1 MKELKSPTSDINELL
16 IQYYTS
22 ENETMKAE
30 LKSLYDLWTMRVF
43 FKLTKIRFI
52 VIIGNYAKFFANLVY
67 QLSQK
72 NRKINIQENE
82 KKAESMFMY
91 NKLLEKNYSKVYIL
105 IGHEASATGAPV
117 VLLELARQLAKKHGL
132 LIFLNKGGLLEE
144 EYITNFPT
152 KILTNNELNQDEQ
165 KVFLEFLGKLS
176 KKEIDYSIILNTVA
190 QNFWVNFLINYNI
203 NFSTWIHE
211 LSTSWNFWPETFDK
225 QIANSKKI
233 IADSKI
239 IKNQLLSKFGAGLNV
254 DYIKNGDSF
263 EIKSSP
269 EEVRS
274 FLNMGEEPLI
284 VLAGTRSIR
293 KGFDLLPK
301 LGKTLKQRN
310 HLMNGFKILWI
321 GESTNPEIDM
331 FIKDDINRLNLE
343 EFIEIMGTTN
353 TYADYINACDVFV
366 HLSREDSAP
375 QVLEL
380 AKQLAKPIVLFEG
393 VGGRTIEDQETS
405 LRVSKFLEMDNLA
418 EEIESVIGYPFKF
431 KKVGIYSNWPEQT
444 QLIIDSLEDNE
455 IIKAVKSVQDK
466 DLNTKSVIKHAVPSK
481 IKEKLAISVI
491 IPNYNHE
498 KFIEERLD
506 SIINQNNPPS
516 EILILD
522 DCSQD
527 SSLQIVY
534 DRMKTVDVDNTII
547 PNQINSGNILKQWE
561 KGILK
566 AQNDWIWIAESD
578 DSATLDFIESAA
590 ELIHCFNSDLIVFE
604 SEIIDEE
611 SNTLFENSH
620 FNRIHVPTIL
630 NTTAPGEALTFEM
643 RQLKK
648 DGFLIRNLFVNA
660 SAIIWRKSYLLEALR
675 KTIQKNPPVLV
686 GDWCLYLNLDDNCK
700 ITYCDRSLNQ
710 FRRSGL
716 SVRNNSLMNGSIISS
731 RNFVKNANID
741 LYTNEDLIRFE
752 LENLRIEMLSD

>member
-1 MKELKSPTSDINELL
+1 VKELKSPTSDVNELL

-72 NRKINIQENE
+72 NRKTNIQENE
-82 KKAESMFMY
+82 KIVESKIMY
-91 NKLLEKNYSKVYIL
+91 NKLLEKNYRKVYIL

-132 LIFLNKGGLLEE
+132 LIFLNKGGLLQD

-165 KVFLEFLGKLS
+165 KDFLEFLGNLS

-190 QNFWVNFLINYNI
+190 QNFWVDFLINCNI
-203 NFSTWIHE
+203 NYSTWIHE

-233 IADSKI
+233 IADSKV
-239 IKNQLLSKFGAGLNV
+239 IKNQLLSKFGTGLNV

-301 LGKTLKQRN
+301 LGKTIKHRN

-321 GESTNPEIDM
+321 GESMNPELDM
-331 FIKDDINRLNLE
+331 FVNDDINRLNLE

-393 VGGRTIEDQETS
+393 VGGRTIQDQETS

-418 EEIESVIGYPFKF
+418 EEIESVIGYPFNF

-466 DLNTKSVIKHAVPSK
+466 DLKTKSVIKYAVSSK

-506 SIINQNNPPS
+506 SIINQNNPPA

-534 DRMKTVDVDNTII
+534 DRMKTVDVDNIII

-561 KGILK
+561 KGILN

-578 DSATLDFIESAA
+578 DAAALDFIESAA
-590 ELIHCFNSDLIVFE
+590 ELIHNFKSDLIVFE
-604 SEIIDEE
+604 SKIIDEE
-611 SNTLFENSH
+611 SNTVFENSH

-630 NTTAPGEALTFEM
+630 NTTAPGEALTVEM

-675 KTIQKNPPVLV
+675 KTIQKNPPILV

-710 FRRSGL
+710 FRRSSL
-716 SVRNNSLMNGSIISS
+716 SVRNNSQSNGSIISS
-731 RNFVKNANID
+731 RNFVKNANIE
-741 LYTNEDLIRFE
+741 LYSNEDLIRFD